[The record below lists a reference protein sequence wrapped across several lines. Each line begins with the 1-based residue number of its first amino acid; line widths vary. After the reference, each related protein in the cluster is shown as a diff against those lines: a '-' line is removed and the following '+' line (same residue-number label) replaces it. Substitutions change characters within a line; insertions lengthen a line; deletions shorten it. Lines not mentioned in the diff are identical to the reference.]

1 MKRSLLDIT
10 QKISRKPGK
19 TNLSPKDLTNSTY
32 WIFEATGWR
41 FVDILREIQ
50 YRTTQDRL
58 KIYINTQSIS
68 ARDYIVE
75 EGGNGLLIKFK
86 KGINPL
92 TGKLYF
98 EFILDS
104 DDYIQIEGDIERY
117 A

>member
-19 TNLSPKDLTNSTY
+19 TNLTPKDLTNSTY

-41 FVDILREIQ
+41 FVSILREIE

-75 EGGNGLLIKFK
+75 DGGNGLLIKFIK
-86 KGINPL
+86 SQFQFN
-92 TGKLYF
+92 
-98 EFILDS
+98 LDS
-104 DDYIQIEGDIERY
+104 GDYIQIEGDIEQY

>member
-10 QKISRKPGK
+10 QKISRNPGK
-19 TNLSPKDLTNSTY
+19 TNLTPKDLTNSTY

-41 FVDILREIQ
+41 FVDILREIE

-58 KIYINTQSIS
+58 QVYINTQSIN

-75 EGGNGLLIKFK
+75 EGGSGLLIKFIK
-86 KGINPL
+86 SN
-92 TGKLYF
+92 F
-98 EFILDS
+98 EFNLDD
-104 DDYIQIEGDIERY
+104 DDYIEVKGDIEQY

>member
-10 QKISRKPGK
+10 KKISRNPGK
-19 TNLSPKDLTNSTY
+19 AVLTPKDLTNYTY

-41 FVDILREIQ
+41 FVSILREIE

-58 KIYINTQSIS
+58 KVYINTQSIS

-75 EGGNGLLIKFK
+75 DGGNGLLIKFIK
-86 KGINPL
+86 SN
-92 TGKLYF
+92 F
-98 EFILDS
+98 QFDLDAQ
-104 DDYIQIEGDIERY
+104 DYIQIEGDIEQY

>member
-19 TNLSPKDLTNSTY
+19 TNLIPKDLNNSTY
-32 WIFEATGWR
+32 WIYEATGWR
-41 FVDILREIQ
+41 FVSILREIE

-58 KIYINTQSIS
+58 KIYANTQSIS

-75 EGGNGLLIKFK
+75 EGGNGLLIKFIK
-86 KGINPL
+86 NN
-92 TGKLYF
+92 F
-98 EFILDS
+98 EFNLDD
-104 DDYIQIEGDIERY
+104 DDYIQIEGDIEQY

>member
-19 TNLSPKDLTNSTY
+19 AILTPKDLTNSTY
-32 WIFEATGWR
+32 FIYEATGWR

-75 EGGNGLLIKFK
+75 EGGNGLLIKFIK
-86 KGINPL
+86 SR
-92 TGKLYF
+92 F
-98 EFILDS
+98 EFVLDN
-104 DDYIQIEGDIERY
+104 DDYIQIEGDIEQY

>member
-1 MKRSLLDIT
+1 MKRNLLDIT
-10 QKISRKPGK
+10 QKISRNPGK
-19 TNLSPKDLTNSTY
+19 TNLTPKDLTNSTY

-75 EGGNGLLIKFK
+75 EGGNGLLIKFIK
-86 KGINPL
+86 NN
-92 TGKLYF
+92 F
-98 EFILDS
+98 QFDLDN
-104 DDYIQIEGDIERY
+104 DDYIQIEGDIEQY

>member
-19 TNLSPKDLTNSTY
+19 AVLTPKDLTNSTY

-41 FVDILREIQ
+41 FVGILREIE

-58 KIYINTQSIS
+58 QVYINTQAIS

-75 EGGNGLLIKFK
+75 EGGSGLLVKFIKSR
-86 KGINPL
+86 
-92 TGKLYF
+92 F
-98 EFILDS
+98 EFTLDD
-104 DDYIQIEGDIERY
+104 DDYIEIKGDIEQY

>member
-1 MKRSLLDIT
+1 MKRTLLDIT

-19 TNLSPKDLTNSTY
+19 ANLIPKDLTNSTY
-32 WIFEATGWR
+32 WIYEATGWR
-41 FVDILREIQ
+41 FVSILREIE

-75 EGGNGLLIKFK
+75 EGATGLLIKFIK
-86 KGINPL
+86 TN
-92 TGKLYF
+92 F
-98 EFILDS
+98 EFNLDD
-104 DDYIQIEGDIERY
+104 DDYIQIEGDIENY

>member
-19 TNLSPKDLTNSTY
+19 AVLTPKDLTNSTY

-41 FVDILREIQ
+41 FVDILREIE

-58 KIYINTQSIS
+58 QVYINTQAIS
-68 ARDYIVE
+68 GTDYIFE
-75 EGGNGLLIKFK
+75 NGGNGLLVKFIKSKFN
-86 KGINPL
+86 G
-92 TGKLYF
+92 F
-98 EFILDS
+98 ELDD
-104 DDYIQIEGDIERY
+104 DDYIEIKGDIEQY

>member
-32 WIFEATGWR
+32 WIYEATGWR
-41 FVDILREIQ
+41 FVDILREIE

-58 KIYINTQSIS
+58 QIYLNTQVIS
-68 ARDYIVE
+68 GQDYIVE
-75 EGGNGLLIKFK
+75 NGTNGLLIKF
-86 KGINPL
+86 IRSR
-92 TGKLYF
+92 F
-98 EFILDS
+98 EFILDD
-104 DDYIQIEGDIERY
+104 DDYIEIKGDIERY

>member
-10 QKISRKPGK
+10 QKISRNPGK

-32 WIFEATGWR
+32 WIYEATGWK
-41 FVDILREIQ
+41 FVDILREIE

-68 ARDYIVE
+68 AKDYIVE
-75 EGGNGLLIKFK
+75 DGGNGLLIKFIK
-86 KGINPL
+86 SR
-92 TGKLYF
+92 F
-98 EFILDS
+98 EFILDNN
-104 DDYIQIEGDIERY
+104 DYIQIEGDIEQY

>member
-1 MKRSLLDIT
+1 MKRTLLDIT
-10 QKISRKPGK
+10 QKISRNPGK
-19 TNLSPKDLTNSTY
+19 TNLIPKDLTNSTY

-41 FVDILREIQ
+41 FVSILREIE

-75 EGGNGLLIKFK
+75 EGGNGLLIKFIK
-86 KGINPL
+86 SN
-92 TGKLYF
+92 F
-98 EFILDS
+98 EFDLDD
-104 DDYIQIEGDIERY
+104 DDYIQIEGDIEQY

>member
-68 ARDYIVE
+68 AKDYIVE
-75 EGGNGLLIKFK
+75 EGGSGLLIKFIK
-86 KGINPL
+86 SN
-92 TGKLYF
+92 F
-98 EFILDS
+98 EMYTKNNNELDAQ
-104 DDYIQIEGDIERY
+104 DYIQIEGDIEQY

>member
-10 QKISRKPGK
+10 QKISRNPGK
-19 TNLSPKDLTNSTY
+19 TNLTPKDLTNSTY
-32 WIFEATGWR
+32 WIYEATGWR
-41 FVDILREIQ
+41 FVGILREIE

-75 EGGNGLLIKFK
+75 DGGNGLLIKFIK
-86 KGINPL
+86 SQFQFN
-92 TGKLYF
+92 
-98 EFILDS
+98 LDAQ
-104 DDYIQIEGDIERY
+104 DYIQIEGDIEQY

>member
-10 QKISRKPGK
+10 QKISRNPGK
-19 TNLSPKDLTNSTY
+19 TNLTPKDLTNSTY

-41 FVDILREIQ
+41 FVDILREIE

-58 KIYINTQSIS
+58 QVYINTQSIS

-75 EGGNGLLIKFK
+75 EGGSGLLIKFIK
-86 KGINPL
+86 SN
-92 TGKLYF
+92 F
-98 EFILDS
+98 EMYTKNNNELDNN
-104 DDYIQIEGDIERY
+104 DYIEIIGDIEQY